1 MQITLS
7 APSKTFLVGEYL
19 ALSGGP
25 SLVATTG
32 QRFQLVLQKVNEENP
47 LVNKLNKAGI
57 HPESP
62 AGRWALKYSE
72 CFENFDFSFV
82 DPYNGAGG
90 MGASSAQFVM
100 FYVWTKMHSENISNW
115 NDINVEELWRSYQ
128 SLFEG
133 QSTPP
138 SGADVVAQYVGGI
151 CLFQS
156 EPFKIKRY
164 SWNFEEQSFCIL
176 KTKNKIATHNH
187 LSELKVDS
195 FESLLPAVNRVIES
209 FEEESAFDFTFGVN
223 DFYEALKAKK
233 LVARETFSLVHQFH
247 KSGLALSVK
256 GCGAMGADV
265 ILVVCE
271 KKNLLAVK
279 NLAQVVGLKWIA
291 DSNEIE
297 SGLEVHFDFDVNIK
311 NKESQ
316 DEDVVVQ

>member
-19 ALSGGP
+19 ALQGGP

-32 QRFQLVLQKVNEENP
+32 QRFQLIFNKNNLYKS
-47 LVNKLNKAGI
+47 LTNKLEDADI

-62 AGRWALKYSE
+62 AGRWALKYPD
-72 CFENFDFSFV
+72 CFDNFDFKFL
-82 DPYNGAGG
+82 DPYAGAGG

-100 FYVWTKMHSENISNW
+100 LYVWTKMHCESISNW
-115 NDINVEELWRSYQ
+115 YDIDVEEMWNSYQ
-128 SLFEG
+128 SLFSEDK
-133 QSTPP
+133 TPP

-151 CLFQS
+151 CAFQS
-156 EPFKIKRY
+156 NPFKVKRY
-164 SWNFEEQSFCIL
+164 NWNFEEQSFCIL

-187 LSELKVDS
+187 LADLNINNFDALKAS
-195 FESLLPAVNRVIES
+195 VNRVIES
-209 FEEESAFDFTFGVN
+209 FDDESAFDFTFGIN
-223 DFYEALKAKK
+223 DFYEALKQKK

-291 DSNEIE
+291 DSNEVE
-297 SGLEVHFDFDVNIK
+297 SGLEVHFDFDVKYK
-311 NKESQ
+311 NKENE
-316 DEDVVVQ
+316 DETVDI